1 MVLCRQTERS
11 VSQELGKT
19 YSNVLNPFIYKLMF
33 KKIYIRD
40 EELQMKDDRKITHR
54 HLKCR
59 PKIKQDLVWK
69 MYANILGEIY
79 SE

>member
-1 MVLCRQTERS
+1 
-11 VSQELGKT
+11 
-19 YSNVLNPFIYKLMF
+19 MF

-59 PKIKQDLVWK
+59 LKIKQDLVWK